1 MIIGSVLT
9 GLNNEWD
16 KQIEFREEERRITE
30 ERQFRTDQDDK
41 SWSRQLENQ
50 KLGWDREDTE
60 KRRIQDLESQQL
72 LAAYGQLPGF
82 SKFKPAQIASFAKAG
97 KTGYDALN
105 KTVNKY
111 IEAGGDLESLINYN
125 YTNSGGTT
133 DSLISDIDNSS
144 QLFSQKALTNAYK
157 KNNEKPNTVD
167 INISEANSILM
178 NLQSQTVL
186 DTVAIA
192 TQQKRLDNWLALKK
206 KMANTAD
213 KALPS
218 TLSKTS
224 LESQFEGFRGAAF
237 TQLGVQFTA
246 QDNKV
251 MRRADANGVS
261 KVDQLSP
268 LANYIATEA
277 MEAHYTDYGND
288 ADEKRARRDWKAKRT
303 TALQNLKSYANNQ
316 FNNHK
321 ANSEKAGGLKEL
333 KSMLYQHYT
342 DPVKFQEYLN
352 GGIQKLGT
360 NVSVEYEGKIRL
372 FIIAPN
378 TKGYIDLGEYDPNKY
393 QNVFS
398 SDEQ

>member
-144 QLFSQKALTNAYK
+144 QLFSQKSLMNAYK
-157 KNNEKPNTVD
+157 KNNEKPMSVGLHISSLQNGILESIAGGSAETDKVVVD
-167 INISEANSILM
+167 M
-178 NLQSQTVL
+178 QTELNKWLEL
-186 DTVAIA
+186 DKEMSN
-192 TQQKRLDNWLALKK
+192 QKDVNETTTLAKTNLDNTFNKAYGHALASLGREFTVKENRVFVK
-206 KMANTAD
+206 SED
-213 KALPS
+213 
-218 TLSKTS
+218 TLT
-224 LESQFEGFRGAAF
+224 QFP
-237 TQLGVQFTA
+237 
-246 QDNKV
+246 
-251 MRRADANGVS
+251 
-261 KVDQLSP
+261 P
-268 LANYIATEA
+268 LANFIASQQMKEQYSG
-277 MEAHYTDYGND
+277 YTNI
-288 ADEKRARRDWKAKRT
+288 ADKERADIFWKSQEK
-303 TALQNLKSYANNQ
+303 TAIS
-316 FNNHK
+316 
-321 ANSEKAGGLKEL
+321 GLKEFSQSVHTQTL
-333 KSMLYQHYT
+333 NNSSDSSLLYESFKNADDFKVY
-342 DPVKFQEYLN
+342 KNN
-352 GGIQKLGT
+352 GNWKPGTVVHLQDSNRILMMVQQGIQHGSK
-360 NVSVEYEGKIRL
+360 KQP
-372 FIIAPN
+372 FINFGVYSIN
-378 TKGYIDLGEYDPNKY
+378 DDILE
-393 QNVFS
+393 
-398 SDEQ
+398 

>member
-16 KQIEFREEERRITE
+16 KQIEFREQERRITD
-30 ERQFRTDQDDK
+30 ERQFKIDQDDK

-60 KRRIQDLESQQL
+60 KRRIQDLESEQL
-72 LAAYGQLPGF
+72 LAAYGQIPGF
-82 SKFKPAQIASFAKAG
+82 SQFEPAQIASFAKAG
-97 KTGYDALN
+97 KIGYEALN
-105 KTVNKY
+105 NTVNKY
-111 IEAGGDLESLINYN
+111 VQAGGDLESLINYS

-133 DSLISDIDNSS
+133 DSLISDIDDSS
-144 QLFSQKALTNAYK
+144 QLFSQKALMNAYK

-167 INISEANSILM
+167 LNISEANSILL
-178 NLQSQTVL
+178 NLKSQTVL

-192 TQQKRLDNWLALKK
+192 DQEKRLNNWLDLKK
-206 KMANTAD
+206 EMANKAD
-213 KALPS
+213 KTLTS

-251 MRRADANGVS
+251 MRRADENGVS

-268 LANYIATEA
+268 LANYIATES

-288 ADEKRARRDWKAKRT
+288 ADENRAKRDWKAKRT
-303 TALQNLKSYANNQ
+303 TALQNLKSYAHNQ
-316 FNNHK
+316 FNNYK
-321 ANSEKAGGLKEL
+321 TNSEKDGGLNEYKE
-333 KSMLYQHYT
+333 MLYQHYT

-352 GGIQKLGT
+352 DGIQKLGT

-372 FIIAPN
+372 FIIAP
-378 TKGYIDLGEYDPNKY
+378 TERGYIDLGEYDPNKY